1 MQCSQSDVM
10 LETPSLPPRLIHL
23 PGGLRLL
30 DEQTDKIV
38 LQLHARKPYA
48 TMATPEYSQ
57 VYATVAQIGLPTIGV
72 EFLTLDTLR
81 GVAAPDWQV
90 ASPSQGFALRAE
102 RNAWSQVRTLA
113 QKDGRDFDA
122 DLANRAVTY
131 LDLAAI
137 RLLDLSN
144 CYSRVL
150 IAFDHDSDARQKIGI
165 LYRDGFVTALEAAI
179 HAFAADAA
187 SFRDL
192 IVEAAWRLL
201 KLGDQEV
208 RKIGKFCQFYKSK
221 IGTNP
226 IGDALWSVARDGWL
240 GQFSN
245 LRDDITHAA
254 PIGGRGIRDCTV
266 RAHQLGK
273 SIVPRLH
280 YPLFGSDG
288 KLFDDSL
295 YADFSD
301 DARARATMK
310 RYVFWSDGAV
320 DALDYA
326 WQVTDKLVAL
336 LGQVRI
342 ASGIRGEMPT
352 ITDKDIT
359 GPVVIGR
366 G

>member
-1 MQCSQSDVM
+1 M
-10 LETPSLPPRLIHL
+10 LETPPLPPRLLHL

-30 DEQTDKIV
+30 DERTDKIV

-48 TMATPEYSQ
+48 TLASPEYSQ

-72 EFLTLDTLR
+72 EFPTLDTLR

-102 RNAWSQVRTLA
+102 RNAWSQVRMLA
-113 QKDGRDFDA
+113 QREGRESDA

-144 CYSRVL
+144 SYSRVL

-192 IVEAAWRLL
+192 IVEAAWGLL
-201 KLGDQEV
+201 KLGNQKV
-208 RKIGKFCQFYKSK
+208 RKIGRFCQFYKSK
-221 IGTNP
+221 IGTHP
-226 IGDALWSVARDGWL
+226 IGDALWFVAKDGWL

-245 LRDDITHAA
+245 LRDDIIHAA

-266 RAHQLGK
+266 RGHQLGE

-301 DARARATMK
+301 DASVRATMK

-326 WQVTDKLVAL
+326 WQVTDQFVAL

-352 ITDKDIT
+352 IADKDIT

>member
-1 MQCSQSDVM
+1 M
-10 LETPSLPPRLIHL
+10 LETPPLPPRLLHL

-30 DEQTDKIV
+30 DEQTEKIV

-57 VYATVAQIGLPTIGV
+57 VYATVAHIGLTTIGV
-72 EFLTLDTLR
+72 EFPTLNTLR

-113 QKDGRDFDA
+113 QREGREFDA

-150 IAFDHDSDARQKIGI
+150 IAFDHGSDARQNVGI

-192 IVEAAWRLL
+192 IVEAAWKLL
-201 KLGDQEV
+201 GLGN
-208 RKIGKFCQFYKSK
+208 RKVSKINEFLDRYTIGKH
-221 IGTNP
+221 P
-226 IGDALWSVARDGWL
+226 IGDELMSIAKRGEWLARL
-240 GQFSN
+240 SY
-245 LRDDITHAA
+245 LRNEITHAA
-254 PIGGRGIRDCTV
+254 PIGGRGMRDCTV
-266 RAHQLGK
+266 RAHQLGEG
-273 SIVPRLH
+273 VLPRLH

-288 KLFDDSL
+288 KLFDDSVD
-295 YADFSD
+295 ADFAD
-301 DARARATMK
+301 DARARAAME
-310 RYVFWSDGAV
+310 RYKAWSDSSV

-326 WQVTDKLVAL
+326 WRVTDQLVDL
-336 LGQVRI
+336 LARVRI

-352 ITDKDIT
+352 ITDNDII
-359 GPVVIGR
+359 GPVVVER
-366 G
+366 GC